1 MKALSERIL
10 RTSFLTLLTV
20 FSPALYSGAI
30 VAQESTIKPS
40 NLSEAEINKIIATF
54 TRKELEFRRALNNYS
69 FKRDAKLQSLGMGG
83 QITGE
88 FYRVSY
94 FTFDDHGNRS
104 EKITV
109 APMSSLPNVTKED
122 IDDLGGIN
130 PFALEPAMID
140 RYNFKYV
147 GKERIDELDLH
158 VFDVTPK
165 VIPDPKK
172 TKERLFTGRVWVDD
186 HDLQIVK
193 TRGKGVP
200 ETKQN
205 KYPYVET
212 YREEI
217 NGRYW
222 FPTYSFADEELVF
235 EDGEPLHIRMKVTY
249 SDFVP
254 AHVTV
259 NIREADDQAAAAKED
274 AAPSTPTSSSP
285 TTTTSPT
292 SPTTNPPGVAAA
304 PKKPIDRSQPIELG
318 VLNAKAIELPDPII
332 EKGTPRYG
340 GKVRVRVTVDE
351 TGKVILAEIED
362 GRIELRRP
370 ALEAARKAR
379 FAPTLLEG
387 QPIKVTGIITYLFVQ

>member
-10 RTSFLTLLTV
+10 RTSLLTLLTV
-20 FSPALYSGAI
+20 FGLTLFSGVI

-40 NLSEAEINKIIATF
+40 NLSEAEISRIIATF

-69 FKRDAKLQSLGMGG
+69 FKREATLQSLGMGG

-88 FYRVSY
+88 FHRVSY

-130 PFALEPAMID
+130 PFALEPAMIG
-140 RYNFKYV
+140 RYTFKYV

-165 VIPDPKK
+165 VIPDPK
-172 TKERLFTGRVWVDD
+172 TNERLFTGRIWVDD
-186 HDLQIVK
+186 QDLQIVK

-200 ETKQN
+200 ETKHN
-205 KYPYVET
+205 KYPNVET

-235 EDGEPLHIRMKVTY
+235 EEAEPLHIRVKVTY

-274 AAPSTPTSSSP
+274 APPSTPTSSSP
-285 TTTTSPT
+285 TTASSTP
-292 SPTTNPPGVAAA
+292 PTTNPPGVPVA

-318 VLNAKAIELPDPII
+318 VLNSKAIELPDPII
-332 EKGTPRYG
+332 EKGSPRYG

-362 GRIELRRP
+362 GRIELRRL

-387 QPIKVTGIITYLFVQ
+387 LPVKVTGIITYLFVQ